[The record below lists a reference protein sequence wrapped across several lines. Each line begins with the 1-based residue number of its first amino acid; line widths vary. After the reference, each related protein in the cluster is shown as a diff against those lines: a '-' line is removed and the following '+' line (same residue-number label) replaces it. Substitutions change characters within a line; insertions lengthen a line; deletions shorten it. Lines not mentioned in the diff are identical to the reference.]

1 MESRWSSGSVPFRPS
16 DIYFSA
22 VRANLDERSCLRTH
36 IGRERGGTAST
47 RGQAMTRFPGYR
59 RAFLIVVPIAVVASA
74 ALSLGPRQYGFVADL
89 PEAAYYL
96 SFSFTRMVLAYALS
110 LGFSLVYGYFAAT
123 NRGAERF
130 MIPVLDIL
138 QSVPILGFF
147 PVAIVFFVEVG
158 VHAGVPWVGTNLA
171 SIFLIFTSMAWNM
184 VFGVYESLKSLPGD
198 LREASDSFGVRGWQ
212 RVREVLIPA
221 TVNRLVYNSILSWT
235 GGWFF
240 LVAAEI
246 IASTSLPGIGSYLSS
261 AASNGNGNA
270 LVAGLVALIILIIV
284 LDLALWRPLS
294 RWAEKYRYDTTPSGD
309 ADAATAPTRR
319 GIAPLR
325 RAVAGIARR
334 VRTGFITASTPLVS
348 LGSYALGR
356 GPTRRRSAFT
366 IGVRYVTLGAVLV
379 LSWLILIAAGV
390 AIYSVYL
397 HPPSAAALLLLRQ
410 LPSAL
415 GSSVGRLI
423 AAYAVS
429 LLIAFPLALFLTR
442 RPKAGRVGM
451 PLVEIVASVPA
462 TAVFPL
468 IVFALLADLGQQF
481 TSVLMLTTGMI
492 WYLFFNLLSGLRAL
506 PPDLDEAARSY
517 GVRGWP
523 YYRRV
528 LLPAIFPAF
537 ITGSITAFGGGWNTL
552 IVAEYLSVATSTS
565 SKVIYQVSGIGQ
577 LIDVG
582 FHQGL
587 AAVYVAALLVL
598 VAAVVAINEVLWKPL
613 YRRAVEKYRYD

>member
-1 MESRWSSGSVPFRPS
+1 MLAG
-16 DIYFSA
+16 
-22 VRANLDERSCLRTH
+22 LR
-36 IGRERGGTAST
+36 R
-47 RGQAMTRFPGYR
+47 YR
-59 RAFLIVVPIAVVASA
+59 RGILLLTPVLVVASA
-74 ALSLGPRQYGFVADL
+74 ALTLGSHQYGFVSDL
-89 PEAAYYL
+89 PRAAYYL

-110 LGFSLVYGYFAAT
+110 LGFALVYGYYAAA
-123 NRGAERF
+123 NRGAERV

-147 PVAIVFFVEVG
+147 PVALLFFVEAG
-158 VHAGVPWVGTNLA
+158 TRAGVPWIGTNLA

-212 RVREVLIPA
+212 RVREVLLPA

-246 IASTSLPGIGSYLSS
+246 IASSTLPGIGSYLST
-261 AASNGNGNA
+261 AAADGNGNA
-270 LVAGLVALIILIIV
+270 LVAGLLVLIILIVI
-284 LDLALWRPLS
+284 LDFLLWRPLS

-309 ADAATAPTRR
+309 ADAATPTRR

-334 VRTGFITASTPLVS
+334 VRTGFITASTPIVS

-356 GPTRRRSAFT
+356 GPTRRRSAVT
-366 IGVRYVTLGAVLV
+366 VGVRYLTLGVILI

-390 AIYSVYL
+390 AIYSIFV
-397 HPPSAAALLLLRQ
+397 HPLPAAAVALIRQ
-410 LPSAL
+410 LPAAL
-415 GSSVGRLI
+415 GSSIGRLI
-423 AAYAVS
+423 AAYGVS
-429 LLIAFPLALFLTR
+429 LAIAFPLALFLTR

-468 IVFALLADLGQQF
+468 IVFALLADLGSEL
-481 TSVLMLTTGMI
+481 TSVLMLMTGMV

-537 ITGSITAFGGGWNTL
+537 ITGSITALGGGWNTL
-552 IVAEYLSVATSTS
+552 IVAEYLSVTAGTTT
-565 SKVIYQVSGIGQ
+565 KVIYQVSGVGQ

-587 AAVYVAALLVL
+587 TSVYVAALLAL
-598 VAAVVAINEVLWKPL
+598 VAAVVAINEVVWKPL